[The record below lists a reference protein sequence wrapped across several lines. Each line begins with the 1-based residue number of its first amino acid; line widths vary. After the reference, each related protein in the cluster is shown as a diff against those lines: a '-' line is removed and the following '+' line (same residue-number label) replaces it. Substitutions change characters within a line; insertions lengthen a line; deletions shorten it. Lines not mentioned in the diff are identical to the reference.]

1 MSRFNLTKPLN
12 LVRRLIDWLARFVV
26 LATTIIIGLTLMAG
40 VIVRYVLSSS
50 LAWSAELPLILFPWL
65 VMGGIVM
72 AAVQHEHLGVDYVI
86 RQLPAKAQR
95 IIAVAM
101 QALIAVTMTTLIVQS
116 QPILQFMQYQTT
128 PVLGWSATVAFYSLP
143 AGALCLTVLSILDVI
158 ERCLPEGGRDTTPQ
172 TSAGELPS

>member
-1 MSRFNLTKPLN
+1 MFRLNLTKPLS
-12 LVRRLIDWLARFVV
+12 LLRYLIDWLARLVV
-26 LATTIIIGLTLMAG
+26 LTTTVGIGLTLMAG

-72 AAVQHEHLGVDYVI
+72 AAVQHEHLGVDYVV
-86 RQLPAKAQR
+86 RQLPAKVQR
-95 IIAVAM
+95 IIAVTM

-143 AGALCLTVLSILDVI
+143 AGALCLTVLSILDII
-158 ERCLPEGGRDTTPQ
+158 ELCHPEGGNSVNKQAST
-172 TSAGELPS
+172 GELPS

>member
-12 LVRRLIDWLARFVV
+12 LVRRLIDWLARLVV
-26 LATTIIIGLTLMAG
+26 LATTISIGLTLMAG

-72 AAVQHEHLGVDYVI
+72 AAVQHEHLGVDYVV

-95 IIAVAM
+95 IISVAM
-101 QALIAVTMTTLIVQS
+101 QALIAVTMATLIVQS
-116 QPILQFMQYQTT
+116 QPLLQFMQYQTT

-143 AGALCLTVLSILDVI
+143 AGALCLTVLSVLDAI
-158 ERCLPEGGRDTTPQ
+158 ELCLPNDGNGTNQQ